1 MKLLPILTGKIK
13 TRACDWTVEGKGG
26 VGGFRE
32 EREKDRGEEVGGRWD
47 RFTWPAEAAS
57 NKGSHSWGI
66 D

>member
-1 MKLLPILTGKIK
+1 M
-13 TRACDWTVEGKGG
+13 

-32 EREKDRGEEVGGRWD
+32 EREKDRGEEYGGRWD
-47 RFTWPAEAAS
+47 RFTWHTEAVS